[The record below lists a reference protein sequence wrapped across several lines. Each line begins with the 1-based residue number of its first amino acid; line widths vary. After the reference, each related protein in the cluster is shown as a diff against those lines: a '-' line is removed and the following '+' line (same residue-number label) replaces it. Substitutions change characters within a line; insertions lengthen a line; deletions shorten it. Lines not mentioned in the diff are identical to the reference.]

1 MPQTRAHSRR
11 PVILAAAFIAA
22 VVAAAGALGLR
33 LSGSDGTVL
42 VTGTAYT
49 EGVAGTYQRINPLYT
64 SLNEVDADLSAL
76 IFSGLVRL
84 GPDGTVLDDL
94 AELPE
99 VSEDGRT
106 YTFRLKEG
114 LRWHDGEPVT
124 SRDVAF
130 TVRTIKDPDY
140 RGDAALTEGWLG
152 AELETPDDRTIVV
165 RLRQASAP
173 FLARSATIGIL
184 PEHLLGGTGA
194 EELENHPFNAAP
206 VGTGPYRLESV
217 DTREARLV
225 ANERYHF
232 GRPGIERITLRFY
245 VDYAAAQRALA
256 EGDIEGLLVR
266 DQLTPDQVSVLEQL
280 KGKKVERMARSTQV
294 LLYLNTSTA
303 LFQDALVRRAFSL
316 AIDRDELV
324 RRVYPGGARGSASP
338 IPPGTWAYAEAYDL
352 TAPDPAQAKRLLE
365 EAGWTPNATSGI
377 LTRQGSE
384 FRFTIRV
391 DSDPTRVAVAGEI
404 ARQLEQIG
412 VRATVASTTF
422 SVLRRD
428 FLQERRYEAAVA
440 TWEQGPDPDPYFG
453 WHSSQMGSAGLNL
466 ANFEDAVVDELI
478 AQGRTTS
485 DHEVRLD
492 SYTQLQEVWQEL
504 TPGVVVAYPQYLYV
518 HPDWLKNVTG
528 GVLFSGPGR
537 FVDVQNWRR

>member
-1 MPQTRAHSRR
+1 MPETRAHSRR
-11 PVILAAAFIAA
+11 TVILAAAFVGA
-22 VVAAAGALGLR
+22 VVAAAGALALR
-33 LSGSDGTVL
+33 VSGNDSTLLVAGTS
-42 VTGTAYT
+42 YT
-49 EGVAGTYQRINPLYT
+49 EGVAGTYQRINPLYA

-76 IFSGLVRL
+76 VFSGLVRL
-84 GPDGTVLDDL
+84 GPDGSVLDDL
-94 AELPE
+94 ADLPGI
-99 VSEDGRT
+99 SEDGRT
-106 YTFRLKEG
+106 YTFRLKDSAH
-114 LRWHDGEPVT
+114 WHDGEPVT

-130 TVRTIKDPDY
+130 TIRTINDPDY
-140 RGDAALTEGWLG
+140 RGDAALAEGWRG
-152 AELETPDDRTIVV
+152 TEVETPDDRTVVV

-173 FLARSATIGIL
+173 FLARSATVGIL
-184 PEHLLGGTGA
+184 PEHLLGSTGA
-194 EELENHPFNAAP
+194 KALENHPFNSAP

-217 DTREARLV
+217 DAREARLV
-225 ANERYHF
+225 ANERYHL

-245 VDYAAAQRALA
+245 ADYPAAQRALSDG
-256 EGDIEGLLVR
+256 EIEGLLIR
-266 DQLTPDQVSVLEQL
+266 DQVTADQVGALEQL
-280 KGKKVERMARSTQV
+280 KGKTVAHLVRSSQV

-303 LFQDALVRRAFSL
+303 LFQDPLVRRAISL
-316 AIDRDELV
+316 AIDRDELA

-338 IPPGTWAYAEAYDL
+338 VPPGTWAYAEAYDL
-352 TAPDPAQAKRLLE
+352 TTPDPEQARQLLR

-377 LTRQGSE
+377 LARQGGE

-391 DSDPTRVAVAGEI
+391 DNDPTRVAIAGEI

-412 VRATVASTTF
+412 IRATVASTTF

-428 FLQERRYEAAVA
+428 FLQERRYDAAVA

-504 TPGVVVAYPQYLYV
+504 MPGVVLAYPQYLYV
-518 HPDWLKNVTG
+518 RPDWLRDVTD
-528 GVLFSGPGR
+528 GVLFSGAGR
-537 FVDVQNWRR
+537 FTNVHAWRR

>member
-1 MPQTRAHSRR
+1 MPQTRAHPRR
-11 PVILAAAFIAA
+11 TVILAAAFVAA
-22 VVAAAGALGLR
+22 VVAAAGALALR
-33 LSGSDGTVL
+33 ISGNDGTVL
-42 VTGTAYT
+42 VTGTSYT
-49 EGVAGTYQRINPLYT
+49 EGVAGTYQRINPLFA

-76 IFSGLVRL
+76 VFSGMVRL

-99 VSEDGRT
+99 ISEDGRT
-106 YTFRLKEG
+106 YTFRLKNNA
-114 LRWHDGEPVT
+114 RWHDGEPVT

-130 TVRTIKDPDY
+130 TVRNINDPDY
-140 RGDAALTEGWLG
+140 RGDAALAEGWLG
-152 AELETPDDRTIVV
+152 AELETPDDQTVIV

-173 FLARSATIGIL
+173 FLARSATVGIL
-184 PEHLLGGTGA
+184 PEHLLGTVQT
-194 EELENHPFNAAP
+194 EELENHPFNSAP
-206 VGTGPYRLESV
+206 VGTGPYRLESA

-225 ANERYHF
+225 ANERYHL
-232 GRPGIERITLRFY
+232 GRPGIEHITLRFY
-245 VDYAAAQRALA
+245 VDYAAAQRALSDG
-256 EGDIEGLLVR
+256 EIEGLLVR
-266 DQLTPDQVSVLEQL
+266 DQVTPDQVSMLEQI
-280 KGKKVERMARSTQV
+280 KGKTVERLARSSQA

-303 LFQDALVRRAFSL
+303 LFQDPLVRRAFSL
-316 AIDRDELV
+316 AIDRGELV

-352 TAPDPAQAKRLLE
+352 TAPDTAEAKRVLQ

-391 DSDPTRVAVAGEI
+391 DNDATRVAVAGEI

-504 TPGVVVAYPQYLYV
+504 APGVVIAYPQYVYV
-518 HPDWLKNVTG
+518 HPDWLKNVTR

-537 FVDVQNWRR
+537 FTDVHSWRR